1 MMKLFAKPK
10 IPAAVLVRAEGRP
23 IRVEV
28 RVSARARSYRLA
40 IPHRGNP
47 VLTVPTHARWPDA
60 EAFLDRQV
68 AWLAAR
74 VKRAAPAVRFV
85 DGASVPV
92 RGLAHR
98 IVATGRVRGRVEP
111 GLEAGAPA
119 LFVPGLPEHLGR
131 RLTDW
136 LKAEALADLEA
147 RVAVHAATLGVRAAS
162 IRLRAQAT
170 RWGSC
175 SSEGRLNFN
184 WRLILAPPHVL
195 DYVAAHEVAHLLE
208 MNHSPA
214 FWRTVEKALPDMA
227 AGRAW
232 LKAHGNE
239 LMAIGED

>member
-1 MMKLFAKPK
+1 MMKLFARPK
-10 IPAAVLVRAEGRP
+10 IPEAVFVRADGRP
-23 IRVEV
+23 IRVAV
-28 RVSARARSYRLA
+28 RVSGRARSYRLA
-40 IPHRGNP
+40 IPHRGDP
-47 VLTVPTHARWPDA
+47 VLTVPAHARWPDA
-60 EAFLDRQV
+60 AAFLDRQ
-68 AWLAAR
+68 AGWLAAR
-74 VKRAAPAVRFV
+74 VKRAAPAVRFI
-85 DGASVPV
+85 DGATVPV
-92 RGLAHR
+92 RGHDHR
-98 IVATGRVRGRVEP
+98 IVATGRLRGRVEI
-111 GLEAGAPA
+111 GLDEDVPA

-136 LKAEALADLEA
+136 LKTEALADLEA
-147 RVAVHAATLGVRAAS
+147 RVAAHTQTLGVRAAS

-175 SSEGRLNFN
+175 SSQGRLNFN

-214 FWRTVEKALPDMA
+214 FWRTVEKALPGMA

>member
-1 MMKLFAKPK
+1 MMKLFARSK
-10 IPAAVLVRAEGRP
+10 IPETVLVRAEGQP
-23 IRVEV
+23 IRVAV

-40 IPHRGNP
+40 IPHRGDP
-47 VLTVPTHARWPDA
+47 VLTVPAHARWPEA
-60 EAFLDRQV
+60 EAFLDRQT

-74 VKRAAPAVRFV
+74 IKRAAPATPFV
-85 DGASVPV
+85 DGATVPV
-92 RGLAHR
+92 RGVAHR

-111 GLEAGAPA
+111 GLDAGVPV
-119 LFVPGLPEHLGR
+119 LFVPGLPEHLCR

-147 RVAVHAATLGVRAAS
+147 RVAVHTGTLGVRAAS

-175 SSEGRLNFN
+175 SSQGRLNFN

>member
-1 MMKLFAKPK
+1 MKLFAKPK
-10 IPAAVLVRAEGRP
+10 IPEAVFVRADDRP
-23 IRVEV
+23 IRVAV

-40 IPHRGNP
+40 IPHRGDP
-47 VLTVPTHARWPDA
+47 VLTIPAGARWPDA
-60 EAFLDRQV
+60 EAFLGRQT

-74 VKRAAPAVRFV
+74 VKRAAPTVPFM
-85 DGASVPV
+85 DGAVVPV
-92 RGLAHR
+92 RGRDHR
-98 IVATGRVRGRVEP
+98 IVATGGLRGRVEV
-111 GLEAGAPA
+111 GIDSGAPA
-119 LFVPGLPEHLGR
+119 LFVPGLPEHLAR

-147 RVAVHAATLGVRAAS
+147 RVAVHTRVLGVRASA
-162 IRLRAQAT
+162 IRLRAQST

-175 SSEGRLNFN
+175 SSQGRLNFN

-214 FWRTVEKALPDMA
+214 FWRTVERALPDMA

-232 LKAHGNE
+232 LKAHGSE
-239 LMAIGED
+239 LMAIGTD